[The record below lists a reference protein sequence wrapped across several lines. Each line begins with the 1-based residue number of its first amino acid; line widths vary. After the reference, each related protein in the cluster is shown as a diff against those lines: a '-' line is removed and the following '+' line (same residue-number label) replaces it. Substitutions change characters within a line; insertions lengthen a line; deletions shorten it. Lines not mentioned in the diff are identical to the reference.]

1 MSIREQGGEELRRK
15 AIAVVNEVRK
25 VIIGKDEVIVKV
37 LLAILSRGHILL
49 EDIPGVGKTTMAV
62 ALSAAMNLRY
72 NRIQFTPEVMP
83 ADVVG
88 YSAFDAQTGAL
99 SFRPGAALCNL
110 LLVDEINRASSK
122 TQSALLEA
130 MEENA
135 VTVDGVTH
143 RIEPPYT
150 VIATQN
156 PAGSAGTQ
164 LLPESQMDR
173 FMVRLS
179 IGYPSIDDEVS
190 ILRRRRGEHSL
201 AEVARAANA
210 DDIRE
215 MQNRADEVYVDEDI
229 YVYIARIVDATRQSP
244 LLRLGASPRASI
256 ALLCVSRAA
265 AWLSGRD
272 YVIPQDID
280 KVLFDVL
287 EHRVS
292 LDARTDVNDGTLR
305 DVIVEIV
312 KKVPRPQIV
321 RQQGAAGRRNVG

>member
-1 MSIREQGGEELRRK
+1 MQEQRSEELRRK
-15 AIAVVNEVRK
+15 AISVVNEVRK
-25 VIIGKDEVIVKV
+25 VIIGKDEIIVKV
-37 LLAILSRGHILL
+37 LLAMLSRGHILL

-62 ALSAAMNLRY
+62 ALASAMNLRY
-72 NRIQFTPEVMP
+72 NRIQFTPEIMP

-88 YSAFDAQTGAL
+88 YSAFDAQSGVLT
-99 SFRPGAALCNL
+99 FRPGAALCNL

-150 VIATQN
+150 VVATQN
-156 PAGSAGTQ
+156 PVGSAGTQ

-179 IGYPSIDDEVS
+179 LGYPSVDDEVS
-190 ILRRRRGEHSL
+190 ILRRRRGENPL
-201 AEVARAANA
+201 LEVARAASAA
-210 DDIRE
+210 DIVE
-215 MQNRADEVYVDEDI
+215 MQRQADEVYVDEDI
-229 YVYIARIVDATRQSP
+229 YRYIAQIVAATRENP
-244 LLRLGASPRASI
+244 LLRVGASPRASI
-256 ALLCVSRAA
+256 ALLCMSRSS

-280 KVLFDVL
+280 KVIFDVL

-292 LDARTDVNDGTLR
+292 ADSRAAVNDEMVR
-305 DVIVEIV
+305 DVITDIV
-312 KKVPRPQIV
+312 KKTLRPQIV
-321 RQQGAAGRRNVG
+321 RQRGAAGRRDAG